1 MIAEPMTLLTDYA
14 LAGVTGWLGW
24 LLFRAQEGHA
34 ARSCWAVAFAALAL
48 SAALGGTYH
57 GFAPSLAEGAQNLL
71 WKATVMA
78 VGVGTFGMV
87 VGSSIGTT
95 TGTLRKLLLSVA
107 AAKLVIY
114 LAWMLSHDDF
124 LYVIVDTGIAMAMVG
139 LLHGWT
145 AICGRDRASLWML
158 GGVGV
163 SAFAAGVQAMGY
175 TLQPNF
181 NHNDLYHVIQI
192 AAMTLYYIGA
202 RRLCD
207 NSKLKGKK

>member
-1 MIAEPMTLLTDYA
+1 MTFLTDYA

-34 ARSCWAVAFAALAL
+34 ARSYWAVAFAALAL

-57 GFAPSLAEGAQNLL
+57 GFAPSLAEGTQNLL
-71 WKATVMA
+71 WKVTVMA

-87 VGSSIGTT
+87 VGTAIGTT

-114 LAWMLSHDDF
+114 LAWMLSHDSF
-124 LYVIVDTGIAMAMVG
+124 LYAIVDTGIAMAVVG

-145 AICGRDRASLWML
+145 GMRGWDRASLWML

-163 SAFAAGVQAMGY
+163 SAFAAGVQATGY
-175 TLQPNF
+175 TLHPNF
-181 NHNDLYHVIQI
+181 NHNDLYHVIQM
-192 AAMTLYYIGA
+192 AAMSLFYVGA
-202 RRLCD
+202 RRLRD
-207 NSKLKGKK
+207 YSKLGGKK